1 MIRLRLLR
9 PWTTVGIALILAA
22 CDRPETSYMVGTLER
37 DRIEIKV
44 ESNEPIL
51 AIHVQDGQAVTAGT
65 AVLNQDPARAEARLA
80 QQAANRNQ
88 AAARLAELVR
98 GPRQETIRE
107 ARARLEASRVQRVNT
122 KASLERT
129 QDVFNRGLSNEE
141 RLDED
146 TARFKTARA
155 QEKADTE
162 ALDRL
167 LAGTTIEE
175 LDQATAA
182 VEAAE
187 AQYRQAQLD
196 LERTRLLAP
205 VDGIVDKVLYQLGE
219 RPAPGTSVLV
229 LLDSA
234 RVFARVYVPEYMR
247 ARITP
252 GVTLDVRID
261 GVADTFEGKV
271 RWVSS
276 DASFTPYF
284 ALTEHD
290 RSRLSYL
297 AEIDVEGAE
306 ELPSGVP
313 LQVDFPSL

>member
-1 MIRLRLLR
+1 MTRLRLL
-9 PWTTVGIALILAA
+9 PLWTAVGIALMLAA
-22 CDRPETSYMVGTLER
+22 CDHPETSYMVGTLER

-51 AIHVQDGQAVTAGT
+51 TIHVKDGQAVTAGT
-65 AVLNQDPARAEARLA
+65 PLLDQDPSRAEARLA
-80 QQAANRNQ
+80 QQAAIRNQ
-88 AAARLAELVR
+88 SAARLAELMR

-107 ARARLEASRVQRVNT
+107 ARARLEASRVQRVNA
-122 KASLERT
+122 KANLERT
-129 QDVFNRGLSNEE
+129 QEVFNRGLSNEE

-146 TARFKTARA
+146 TTRFKTARA

-162 ALDRL
+162 TLDRL

-196 LERTRLLAP
+196 LERTRLAAP

-219 RPAPGTSVLV
+219 RPAPGASVLV

-234 RVFARVYVPEYMR
+234 RVFARIYVPEHVRTGM
-247 ARITP
+247 TP

-261 GVADTFEGKV
+261 GIAETLEGTV

-306 ELPSGVP
+306 EFPSGVP
-313 LQVDFPSL
+313 LQVDFPSR